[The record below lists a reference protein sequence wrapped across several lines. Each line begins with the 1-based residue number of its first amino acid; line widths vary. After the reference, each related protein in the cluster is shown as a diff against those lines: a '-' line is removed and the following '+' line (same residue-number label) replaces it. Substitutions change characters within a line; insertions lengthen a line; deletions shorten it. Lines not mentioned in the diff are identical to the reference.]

1 MRRGQIKNINFGIKI
16 NENEKDTCS
25 DLKKKTCKYDV
36 LKIAIYSFFFVYRVK
51 VKKIENLKFGHFL
64 APSIK
69 IIKANNF
76 FFISGFMNFYI
87 CSV

>member
-25 DLKKKTCKYDV
+25 DLKKRNKNHYDV
-36 LKIAIYSFFFVYRVK
+36 LKIAIYSFFFAYRVK
-51 VKKIENLKFGHFL
+51 VEKIENLKFGHFL

-76 FFISGFMNFYI
+76 FFISGFMNF
-87 CSV
+87 